1 MSLFVMADLHL
12 SGLAGKPMDVFG
24 NRWIGYTDKIE
35 KNWRAVIDPEDTV
48 VIPGDISWG
57 MSLEEALPDL
67 LFLESLPGRK
77 IVGRGNHDYWWATS
91 AKMNSFL
98 SENGIGS
105 VSILFNNAYE
115 TEDFIIAG
123 TRGWFTEDKQDMAP
137 ETSEYAKIVARETGR
152 LKMSLDA
159 AVRFREGP
167 GSEDKEIL
175 VFFHF
180 PPVFNGFVC
189 GEFVELLREYGIS
202 RTYFGHIHGLYTV
215 PRSFEYEGISFT
227 LVSADYLGFAPM
239 PVFPSYPDC

>member
-1 MSLFVMADLHL
+1 MADLHL

-35 KNWRAVIDPEDTV
+35 KNWRAVINPEDTV
-48 VIPGDISWG
+48 IIPGDISWG

-159 AVRFREGP
+159 AVRFRDNP
-167 GSEDKEIL
+167 GS
-175 VFFHF
+175 
-180 PPVFNGFVC
+180 
-189 GEFVELLREYGIS
+189 EFVELLREYGIS